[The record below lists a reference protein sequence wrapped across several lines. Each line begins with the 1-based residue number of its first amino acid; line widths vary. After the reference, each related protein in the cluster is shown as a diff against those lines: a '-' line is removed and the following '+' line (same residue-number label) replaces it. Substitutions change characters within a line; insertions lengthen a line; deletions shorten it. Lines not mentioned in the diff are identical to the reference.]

1 MPLFHYKVL
10 NKEQKTVEGQME
22 SKDRFALYHTLKQ
35 DGSIVIYVEEIKG
48 KESFSLNKS
57 LPFLG
62 GVKAYD
68 KIIFA
73 KNLSK
78 MIDAGLPMTR
88 ALTIMEKEASGEF
101 KKTLASL
108 NKSLSEGATLSNGMK
123 NYPKVFPPLFVS
135 MVKAGEESG
144 NISGALQNI
153 ALQMEKNYLLN
164 KRIRGALMYP
174 TVVFSL
180 MIVIGILM
188 MVYMV
193 PTLTAT
199 FKGLNVALPISTRII
214 IGTSDFLVAYFLYVI
229 LGAIIFIGL
238 IIFTFRS
245 EKGKRFLD
253 WFVLHVPI
261 IKTIVK
267 HINSARTARTL
278 SSLISSG
285 VDIVVSIDVT
295 KEVIQNSYY
304 KEVLKEAGAVIQKGD
319 PISMVFSK
327 HEKLYP
333 IFVSEMVSVGEET
346 GKIGEMLMSVA
357 LFYED
362 DIDQKTKNISTV
374 IEPFLMIFIGLAVG
388 LFAFAVISPIYSL
401 GDSIQ

>member
-22 SKDRFALYHTLKQ
+22 SKDRFALYHVLKQ
-35 DGSIVIYVEEIKG
+35 DGSTVLYVEEVKG
-48 KESFSLNKS
+48 KESFSMSKS

-62 GVKAYD
+62 GVKTYD
-68 KIIFA
+68 KILFA

-88 ALTIMEKEASGEF
+88 ALTIMEKEARGDL

-108 NKSLSEGATLSNGMK
+108 NKSISEGSTLSSSMK
-123 NYPKVFPPLFVS
+123 EYPKVFPPLFIS

-144 NISGALQNI
+144 NISGALQNV
-153 ALQMEKNYLLN
+153 ALQMEKNYLLS

-174 TVVFSL
+174 TVVFCL
-180 MIVIGILM
+180 MIVIGILI

-199 FKGLNVALPISTRII
+199 FKGLNVPLPLSTKII
-214 IGTSDFLVAYFLYVI
+214 IATSDFLVNYFI
-229 LGAIIFIGL
+229 LVVLAIPLFVAL

-245 EKGKRFLD
+245 KGGKRFLD
-253 WFVLHVPI
+253 TFILHMPVI
-261 IKTIVK
+261 STMVK

-278 SSLISSG
+278 SSLVSSG
-285 VDIVVSIDVT
+285 VDIVVAIDVT
-295 KEVIQNSYY
+295 GDVIQNSYY
-304 KEVLKEAGAVIQKGD
+304 KAVLKDVGAVIQKGEA
-319 PISMVFSK
+319 ISSVFLK
-327 HEKLYP
+327 NEKLYP
-333 IFVSEMVSVGEET
+333 IFVSEMVAVGEET

-362 DIDQKTKNISTV
+362 DIDQKTKNISTI

-401 GDSIQ
+401 GDSIK

>member
-22 SKDRFALYHTLKQ
+22 SKDRFALYHVLKQ
-35 DGSIVIYVEEIKG
+35 DGSIVLHVEEVEGKKG
-48 KESFSLNKS
+48 FSMGKS
-57 LPFLG
+57 LSFLG
-62 GVKAYD
+62 GVKTYD

-88 ALTIMEKEASGEF
+88 ALTIMEKEARGEL
-101 KKTLASL
+101 KKTLVSL
-108 NKSLSEGATLSNGMK
+108 NKSISEGSTLSSGMSS
-123 NYPKVFPPLFVS
+123 YPKVFPPLFIS

-144 NISGALQNI
+144 NISGALQNV
-153 ALQMEKNYLLN
+153 ALQMEKNYLLT
-164 KRIRGALMYP
+164 KRIRGALLYP
-174 TVVFSL
+174 TVVFGL
-180 MIVIGILM
+180 MIAIGVLI

-199 FKGLNVALPISTRII
+199 FKGLNIALPLSTRII
-214 IGTSDFLVAYFLYVI
+214 IGTSDFLVAYFIFVVI
-229 LGAIIFIGL
+229 GAIALVAL
-238 IIFTFRS
+238 IIFTFRTQR
-245 EKGKRFLD
+245 GKRFLD
-253 WFVLHVPI
+253 TVILHTPVI
-261 IKTIVK
+261 STIVK

-278 SSLISSG
+278 SSLVSSG
-285 VDIVVSIDVT
+285 VDIVVAIDVT
-295 KEVIQNSYY
+295 RDVIQNSYY
-304 KEVLKEAGAVIQKGD
+304 KDVLKDVGSVIQKGEA
-319 PISMVFSK
+319 ISSVFSK
-327 HEKLYP
+327 NEKLYP
-333 IFVSEMVSVGEET
+333 IFVSEMVAVGEET

-374 IEPFLMIFIGLAVG
+374 IEPFLMIFIGIAVA